1 MSINRL
7 KQLEKRLSKKW
18 GIVDERSNVYFVMKW
33 QNERFER
40 VEATKE
46 EAEEYNKDVT
56 EAINAVYLPEE
67 SNV

>member
-1 MSINRL
+1 MFNSVENP
-7 KQLEKRLSKKW
+7 
-18 GIVDERSNVYFVMKW
+18 GVYFVMKW

-46 EAEEYNKDVT
+46 EAEEYNRSVK
-56 EAINAVYLPEE
+56 EALAAVYSPKE